1 MPLKGSH
8 KNADGTWS
16 TPVPEQISQIDKF
29 GSYLLREVPEV
40 THGWT
45 PPSQPDKFFPVR
57 LFQHYRP
64 LGDYRIVQES
74 GAMIAPD
81 AVPED
86 QDAGLISKLRKGEV
100 YGLPIGEA
108 KTLIAKGI
116 AERADA
122 LPD

>member
-16 TPVPEQISQIDKF
+16 TPVDDKIWEDGEPIALPAF
-29 GSYLLREVPEV
+29 I
-40 THGWT
+40 
-45 PPSQPDKFFPVR
+45 PSVQFFPVR

>member
-16 TPVPEQISQIDKF
+16 APAAGFTEETLKTTMQSFTAEDVA
-29 GSYLLREVPEV
+29 GSNPRFVIE
-40 THGWT
+40 
-45 PPSQPDKFFPVR
+45 KFFPVR

-81 AVPED
+81 TVPED